1 MSARYLLRRVAQ
13 VVPAVAG
20 IVIVAFVII
29 HVAPGDPVLALAG
42 QHGDAAYYAF
52 IRAKFGL
59 DRPLPE
65 QLLVYAA
72 NVVRGDL
79 GMSYVHGRPVVA
91 VLLDRL
97 PATLLLMTSA
107 LLASSLAGLALGVTA
122 ARRADRPADLAV
134 RIAALVGY
142 AMPSFWLA
150 QVAALTLALG
160 TGLFPV
166 QGISDARQVWTG
178 WRHVGD
184 VIHHLALPAL
194 VLAANELALTTR
206 LVRAG
211 VLDALATDYIRT
223 ARAKGLPERVVIRH
237 AARNA
242 LLPVVTVIGGR
253 IGMLCTGAVL
263 VETVFAWP
271 GLGQL
276 LLSSIQARDTPVLL
290 ALFLLVSLT
299 VILTNVLT
307 DLIYFWLDPR
317 IRYD

>member
-97 PATLLLMTSA
+97 PPDI
-107 LLASSLAGLALGVTA
+107 LAGNEEL
-122 ARRADRPADLAV
+122 
-134 RIAALVGY
+134 IAAEGARLREAVVRQRQWEEKRDK
-142 AMPSFWLA
+142 A
-150 QVAALTLALG
+150 
-160 TGLFPV
+160 
-166 QGISDARQVWTG
+166 SD
-178 WRHVGD
+178 
-184 VIHHLALPAL
+184 
-194 VLAANELALTTR
+194 
-206 LVRAG
+206 
-211 VLDALATDYIRT
+211 
-223 ARAKGLPERVVIRH
+223 ERF
-237 AARNA
+237 
-242 LLPVVTVIGGR
+242 
-253 IGMLCTGAVL
+253 
-263 VETVFAWP
+263 E
-271 GLGQL
+271 
-276 LLSSIQARDTPVLL
+276 
-290 ALFLLVSLT
+290 
-299 VILTNVLT
+299 
-307 DLIYFWLDPR
+307 
-317 IRYD
+317 